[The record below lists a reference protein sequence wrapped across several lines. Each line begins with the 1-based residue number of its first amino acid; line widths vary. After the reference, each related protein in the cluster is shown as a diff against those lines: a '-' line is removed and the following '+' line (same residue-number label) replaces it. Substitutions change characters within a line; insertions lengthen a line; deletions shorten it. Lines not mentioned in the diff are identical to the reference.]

1 MAQLKETKIYGGL
14 DVYDSYENKN
24 NIINVNSVGKEINLY
39 PTYINIKSNP
49 KNEYPFIGVGFKTA
63 SETPADCE
71 NLFICTSK
79 ARSENNDLPFITLA
93 ALDDSGSNIYSLIN
107 IYTNLTEISTEDF
120 KITSNNIEV
129 SDFDN
134 IYMLDENQDKTL
146 LSDYIISTMRNNV
159 YSESVGDGS
168 AFLYLTGVPG
178 SSTSKSKLYKNV
190 SLRYNIGE
198 QTLYTP
204 KLSAISVFAT
214 SDKRL
219 KENIKKSTLNFTSL
233 INKLNIK
240 EYNFKNDEKKQKN
253 VGIIAQDL
261 LKILPDDLKGFYLSQ
276 NSEGFYSVNDSK
288 FVYILAGAFQEEHK
302 KRLEL
307 EARLDKIEKLLS
319 ER

>member
-24 NIINVNSVGKEINLY
+24 NILSVKSDYLDIKKDTRLYNNFKVYHNYNNTISEIFNIENNSISFENYNSIFFNNGAEIAVDDDSDSSFVIGDSTVFTGEDILFKVSKTEIKSTVSSERNFVINDLNKNNLIKIELNEISISNIKENSTNNLY
-39 PTYINIKSNP
+39 LIGQ
-49 KNEYPFIGVGFKTA
+49 NE
-63 SETPADCE
+63 
-71 NLFICTSK
+71 
-79 ARSENNDLPFITLA
+79 
-93 ALDDSGSNIYSLIN
+93 
-107 IYTNLTEISTEDF
+107 
-120 KITSNNIEV
+120 
-129 SDFDN
+129 DN
-134 IYMLDENQDKTL
+134 ILNKNKTL
-146 LSDYIISTMRNNV
+146 YFNSLQETL
-159 YSESVGDGS
+159 
-168 AFLYLTGVPG
+168 F
-178 SSTSKSKLYKNV
+178 STSV
-190 SLRYNIGE
+190 SAKTFY
-198 QTLYTP
+198 
-204 KLSAISVFAT
+204 AT

-219 KENIKKSTLNFTSL
+219 KENIKKSTLNCTSL

-253 VGIIAQDL
+253 IGIIAQDL
-261 LKILPDDLKGFYLSQ
+261 LEILPDDLKGFYLSQ

>member
-24 NIINVNSVGKEINLY
+24 NILSANSDYLDIKKDTRLYNNFKVYHNYNNTISEIFTIENSSILFENYNGLYFNNGAEISVNDDSDSSFVISDSTISIGEDVLFKASKTEIKSTVSSERNFVINDLNENNLVKIGLNEIS
-39 PTYINIKSNP
+39 ISNIKENSTSNF
-49 KNEYPFIGVGFKTA
+49 YLIGQ
-63 SETPADCE
+63 
-71 NLFICTSK
+71 N
-79 ARSENNDLPFITLA
+79 ENNILNKNNTLYF
-93 ALDDSGSNIYSLIN
+93 NSLQ
-107 IYTNLTEISTEDF
+107 E
-120 KITSNNIEV
+120 
-129 SDFDN
+129 
-134 IYMLDENQDKTL
+134 TL
-146 LSDYIISTMRNNV
+146 
-159 YSESVGDGS
+159 
-168 AFLYLTGVPG
+168 F
-178 SSTSKSKLYKNV
+178 STSV
-190 SLRYNIGE
+190 SAKTFY
-198 QTLYTP
+198 
-204 KLSAISVFAT
+204 AT

-219 KENIKKSTLNFTSL
+219 KENIKKSSIDCTSL

-261 LKILPDDLKGFYLSQ
+261 LDILPDDLKGFYLSQ